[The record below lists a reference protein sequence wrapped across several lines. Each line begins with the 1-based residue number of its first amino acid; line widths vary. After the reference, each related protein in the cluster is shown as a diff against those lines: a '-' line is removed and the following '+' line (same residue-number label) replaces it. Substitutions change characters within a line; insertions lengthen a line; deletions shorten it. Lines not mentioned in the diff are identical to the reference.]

1 MGLPTRHL
9 EIQPIRNQFKPSE
22 GLFPELFPPH
32 LSQSPQEVKR
42 LIGEMIQIATG
53 RESVDLR
60 TVTEVIAIR

>member
-1 MGLPTRHL
+1 MRH
-9 EIQPIRNQFKPSE
+9 QFKPLE
-22 GLFPELFPPH
+22 GLFPALLPPP
-32 LSQSPQEVKR
+32 LPQSPQGMNR